1 MTINRI
7 DGQYKKTGQSS
18 LQGYINAPLEHLESI
33 FNKHGYDHDNFK
45 TDGSWSLEFKEN
57 GSITIATIYNCKDGK
72 NYLGNDGFDLDQ
84 IKSWNIGGFGVNAYN
99 KVLEKLVEAFPN
111 DPIYQYEKQVHPMEY

>member
-57 GSITIATIYNCKDGK
+57 GSITIASIYNYKDGK
-72 NYLGNDGFDLDQ
+72 NYLGDDGFDLNQ
-84 IKSWNIGGFGVNAYN
+84 INSSHIGGFGVNAYN

>member
-57 GSITIATIYNCKDGK
+57 GSITIATIYNYKNGK

-111 DPIYQYEKQVHPMEY
+111 DPLYQYEKQVHPMEY

>member
-7 DGQYKKTGQSS
+7 DWQYKKTDLSS
-18 LQGYINAPLEHLESI
+18 LQGYINAPIEHLECI
-33 FNKHGYDHDNFK
+33 FEDHTCIHDEK
-45 TDGSWSLEFKEN
+45 SDAEWALEFKEN
-57 GSITIATIYNCKDGK
+57 GSITIATIYNYKDGK
-72 NYLGNDGFDLDQ
+72 NYLGDDGFDLNQ
-84 IKSWNIGGFGVNAYN
+84 IKSWHIGGFGVNAYN